1 MPATEQLRRML
12 YWQQSWQVWKKEIR
26 TVMAEN
32 IKCEILETCIEFPE
46 TRGYHLELNLVK
58 WGDNEPKYD
67 LRRWNEDRSKMTKGV
82 TLSKE
87 ELLILQDELSN
98 IKF

>member
-1 MPATEQLRRML
+1 M
-12 YWQQSWQVWKKEIR
+12 
-26 TVMAEN
+26 MAEN

-46 TRGYHLELNLVK
+46 TRGSHLELNLVK